1 MSAPQNIIAVV
12 FDFDDTLTDD
22 STTKLLA
29 HHEIDTDDFW
39 KVKIKALVDD
49 GWDPTLGYL
58 KLILD
63 NVGPDK
69 PLGNLSNKKLREFG
83 AALPLYRGLP
93 KLFSDLKKLTSH
105 HPVSNPVIEF
115 YIISGGIEEVIR
127 GSKIANHVNGIWGC
141 RFAETDG
148 VISHIKNVI
157 TFTEKTRFL
166 FEINKGIA
174 DPNRTNPYQVN
185 QDVPASIRRIPLGN
199 MIYVGDGLTDVPCFS
214 LLNKAGGEG
223 FGVFDP
229 SRAGSPK
236 KAWEQLAA
244 PHRVTSL
251 NAPKYGP
258 RDELGALLRVAVQ
271 QMCMRLDVRAKTA

>member
-29 HHEIDTDDFW
+29 HHGIDTEEFW
-39 KVKIKALVDD
+39 KVKVKSLAEE

-63 NVGPDK
+63 NVGAGK
-69 PLGNLSNKKLREFG
+69 ALGKLSNSSLRAFG
-83 AALPLYRGLP
+83 GTLKLYRGLP
-93 KLFSDLKKLTSH
+93 KLFVDLKKLAQAHT
-105 HPVSNPVIEF
+105 VSNPVVEF

-127 GSKIANHVNGIWGC
+127 GSKIAKHVHGIWGC

-148 VISHIKNVI
+148 VISHVKNVI
-157 TFTEKTRFL
+157 TFTEKTRFI

-174 DPNRTNPYQVN
+174 DPDRKNPYQVN
-185 QDVPASIRRIPLGN
+185 QDVPSSARRIPLSN

-214 LLNKAGGEG
+214 LIGHSGGEA

-229 SRAGSPK
+229 SRADSPK

-244 PHRVTSL
+244 PRRVRSL

-258 RDELGALLRVAVQ
+258 TDELGALLRATVQ
-271 QMCMRLDVRAKTA
+271 HMCLRLDVRAKTA